1 MLAAPPVLKKTP
13 AETNNNT
20 NNKTNMTDHPAK
32 TQPDHGVPKERPV
45 VLAFRPTTRPDLP
58 PLIVSHI
65 KVSHVTRL
73 LAQLTCARPECDAC
87 HGAVYDSPS
96 SGTMHITTG
105 LTDCCARRP
114 QALLICHEDGRM
126 RLVRV
131 CAGRDDVCL
140 CDEHDS
146 IRGRFTYDLG
156 EEAFIVADEALPTYA
171 AAGHHQYTH
180 AVAMARRSGD
190 VAHLEVDF
198 EQELVRTVP
207 IGACMV
213 YFEPR

>member
-1 MLAAPPVLKKTP
+1 
-13 AETNNNT
+13 
-20 NNKTNMTDHPAK
+20 MTDHPAK
-32 TQPDHGVPKERPV
+32 TQPDHGVPEERPV